1 MKKLLGI
8 SLLAL
13 LASINI
19 YGEGIEKGQGN
30 GISIGKTSNS
40 ENVTNIAVGE
50 NSDSKGENSIAIGSE
65 SKTKKGNSVALG
77 GNAQAI
83 DGSTIAIGLDSN
95 SQGYDSIAIGS
106 NSKTEKGSSVALG
119 RYAQTMKE
127 NAIAI
132 GSGSKAENAQSVS
145 IGTSSVA
152 GGHSSSAY
160 GFHSKSS
167 GISSVAI
174 GDSSNS
180 IGSNTIAIGKEA
192 ESKGDSGISI
202 GLKAKSSTSNTI
214 ALGAYASVEGVG
226 TSSSIA
232 IGNGA
237 YIGELPNKESNDI
250 GAPGY
255 KKDLFPEDYQKYQ
268 QKGRKYSNSI
278 ALGLHAKSYGFQNI
292 AIGGTAET
300 YDTNTISIGHGSVG
314 KGHFSVALGKQAQT
328 QKDYAL
334 ASGSYAIAEG
344 EGSTALGHNAY
355 SYIDSSVAL
364 GEDSLSNRNKNILGY
379 DPSGNI
385 KSLDDVL
392 GDNKEEYIEITKR
405 IETLEKE
412 IVTSR
417 KDYKKIIDDIDNST
431 LTGEERKKF
440 NQEQAQKMGNKL
452 NEIYV
457 KKEEIKELDIKKNKM
472 IGSWVSS
479 RGAVSIG
486 NNTLGIK
493 RQITNVAAGTVDS
506 DAVNVAQLK
515 KITLKVSSDNGENSI
530 NLSSG
535 NLSIKG
541 ENGIT
546 TRIDS
551 EGNLRIGNSKN
562 EMDKSTISGIANAMA
577 MANLINRSEGDLIS
591 VGLGMYKGETSIA
604 LGLLGSLG
612 KNEKVSYKLSS
623 SISSHGDIGFGLG
636 VSYLFNNKKKDVK
649 DEEIQDLKTKIDQLT
664 KIVNELK
671 K

>member
-1 MKKLLGI
+1 M
-8 SLLAL
+8 
-13 LASINI
+13 
-19 YGEGIEKGQGN
+19 
-30 GISIGKTSNS
+30 
-40 ENVTNIAVGE
+40 
-50 NSDSKGENSIAIGSE
+50 
-65 SKTKKGNSVALG
+65 
-77 GNAQAI
+77 
-83 DGSTIAIGLDSN
+83 
-95 SQGYDSIAIGS
+95 
-106 NSKTEKGSSVALG
+106 
-119 RYAQTMKE
+119 
-127 NAIAI
+127 
-132 GSGSKAENAQSVS
+132 
-145 IGTSSVA
+145 
-152 GGHSSSAY
+152 
-160 GFHSKSS
+160 
-167 GISSVAI
+167 
-174 GDSSNS
+174 
-180 IGSNTIAIGKEA
+180 
-192 ESKGDSGISI
+192 
-202 GLKAKSSTSNTI
+202 
-214 ALGAYASVEGVG
+214 
-226 TSSSIA
+226 
-232 IGNGA
+232 
-237 YIGELPNKESNDI
+237 
-250 GAPGY
+250 
-255 KKDLFPEDYQKYQ
+255 
-268 QKGRKYSNSI
+268 
-278 ALGLHAKSYGFQNI
+278 
-292 AIGGTAET
+292 
-300 YDTNTISIGHGSVG
+300 
-314 KGHFSVALGKQAQT
+314 
-328 QKDYAL
+328 
-334 ASGSYAIAEG
+334 
-344 EGSTALGHNAY
+344 
-355 SYIDSSVAL
+355 
-364 GEDSLSNRNKNILGY
+364 
-379 DPSGNI
+379 
-385 KSLDDVL
+385 DDVL

-535 NLSIKG
+535 NLAIKG

-551 EGNLRIGNSKN
+551 EGNLIIGNSKN
-562 EMDKSTISGIANAMA
+562 EIDKSTISGIANSMA
-577 MANLINRSEGDLIS
+577 MANLINRSEGDSIS

-636 VSYLFNNKKKDVK
+636 VSYLFNNKKKDVR

>member
-8 SLLAL
+8 SLLVL

-19 YGEGIEKGQGN
+19 YGEGIEKGQGK

-40 ENVTNIAVGE
+40 ENATNIAVGE
-50 NSDSKGENSIAIGSE
+50 NSDSKGDASVAIGSN
-65 SKTKKGNSVALG
+65 SKTKGGNSVALG

-95 SQGYDSIAIGS
+95 SQGYNSIAIGS

-160 GFHSKSS
+160 GYNSKSS

-202 GLKAKSSTSNTI
+202 GLKAKSASNTI
-214 ALGAYASVEGVG
+214 ALGAYASIEGVG
-226 TSSSIA
+226 TRASIA

-250 GAPGY
+250 GSPGY
-255 KKDLFPEDYQKYQ
+255 RKEEFLEEHQKNQ
-268 QKGRKYSNSI
+268 QKGNKYANSI

-300 YDTNTISIGHGSVG
+300 YDTNTISIGHGSIG

-334 ASGSYAIAEG
+334 ASGTYAIAEG
-344 EGSTALGHNAY
+344 EGSIALGHRAN

-385 KSLDDVL
+385 KSIDDIL

-535 NLSIKG
+535 NLAIKG

-577 MANLINRSEGDLIS
+577 MANLINRSEGDSIS

-664 KIVNELK
+664 KIVNELRR
-671 K
+671 